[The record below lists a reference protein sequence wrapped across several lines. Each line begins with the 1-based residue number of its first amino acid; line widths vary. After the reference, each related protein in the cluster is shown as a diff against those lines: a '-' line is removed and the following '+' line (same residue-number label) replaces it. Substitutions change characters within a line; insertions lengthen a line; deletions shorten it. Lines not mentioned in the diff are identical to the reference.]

1 MYNALR
7 LVIKK
12 INFKEVEVMIDLEKA
27 KIFYKEYISNYNTDN
42 PKIALKIAHIFRT
55 AEKAKKIAINLELEK
70 EDIQLAELI
79 GMLHDIGRFEQ
90 LKQYNTYN
98 DRKSINHGEYGAKIL
113 FEDRLIEKFIDD
125 RQYDR
130 IIYLAILNHN
140 RDKIEDGINER
151 ELLHCKIIRDADK
164 WDIFYVEAFESN
176 EAIWGVKE
184 PIFDNEVTPEIFDGY
199 MKTGRIDYSKKKV
212 KEDTLITYL
221 SYFFDIYF
229 DYTLENIQK
238 ENYIDAIR
246 NRYTY
251 NNVKLIEQLD
261 MAYCKA
267 NEYIEERLKWQKN
280 Y

>member
-1 MYNALR
+1 
-7 LVIKK
+7 
-12 INFKEVEVMIDLEKA
+12 MIDLEKA